1 MTTTTTISSLGQ
13 PSAPSRTAKSS
24 MDKDDFL
31 KLLVEQLRHQDP
43 MSQGKDPTE
52 FVNQMTQFS
61 LLEQVT
67 NLAKANEQLTRATRM
82 DEAVGLVGRTVSYT
96 DEGTAY
102 SGGVEQIT
110 VRDGKPTLTVAG
122 RQGIDPAT
130 LTEVR

>member
-1 MTTTTTISSLGQ
+1 MTTITTVSSLGQ
-13 PSAPSRTAKSS
+13 PSTTPRTAKSS

-67 NLAKANEQLTRATRM
+67 NLAKANEQLTRSTRM
-82 DEAVGLVGRTVSYT
+82 DEAVGLVGRTVSYKDGET
-96 DEGTAY
+96 PR
-102 SGGVEQIT
+102 SGVVERIA
-110 VRDGKPTLTVAG
+110 VRDGKPTLTVDG
-122 RQGIDPAT
+122 REGVDPAA